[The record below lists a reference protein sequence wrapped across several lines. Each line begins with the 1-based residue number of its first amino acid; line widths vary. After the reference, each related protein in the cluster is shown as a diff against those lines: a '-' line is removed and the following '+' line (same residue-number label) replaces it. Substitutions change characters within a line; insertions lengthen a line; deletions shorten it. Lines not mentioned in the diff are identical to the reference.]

1 MFKRKDKSINVNK
14 DFTQIEYNNVV
25 EIWLTPTHNKTEF
38 IVKLFY
44 NEDDRYVKA
53 SIKTMFENEIIQYI
67 QELKDNNIKLHRLE
81 IPGRI
86 MYRNTKL
93 YYKIFSKG

>member
-14 DFTQIEYNNVV
+14 DFSQIEYNNVV
-25 EIWLTPTHNKTEF
+25 EIWLTPVHSKTEF

-44 NEDDRYVKA
+44 NENNRYIKA
-53 SIKTMFENEIIQYI
+53 SIKTMFEDEIMNYI
-67 QELKDNNIKLHRLE
+67 KDLRDSGIRLHRLE

-86 MYRNTKL
+86 MYRNTNL
-93 YYKIFSKG
+93 YYKIFPKG